1 MTMELPAALFGKYAD
16 VTRAI
21 RKIYAEVKAG
31 QDFASVCGSL
41 VPIHSHSGH
50 VVVTGP
56 DRLSRDQL
64 LFRPH
69 LLHDVASTQAGG
81 RELQTWIVDP
91 LLNLKWGGLCL
102 VSQETKGICKD
113 VARSHAMLAWALRW
127 FDDLEAL
134 GPVFGDDRPFP
145 MSPTFCR
152 APTTLLMAVA
162 ASGVPLEDIR
172 NAASASSS
180 HMREL
185 FEKALTNCAARR
197 SSTP

>member
-1 MTMELPAALFGKYAD
+1 MDLPAALFGNYAD

-21 RKIYAEVKAG
+21 RKIYAEVKNG
-31 QDFASVCGSL
+31 QDFASACHPL
-41 VPIHSHSGH
+41 IPIDSHPGH

-69 LLHDVASTQAGG
+69 LLHDVASARTGA
-81 RELQTWIVDP
+81 RELQTWIVDS
-91 LLNLKWGGLCL
+91 LLDLKWGGLCL
-102 VSQETKGICKD
+102 VSQETKRICKD
-113 VARSHAMLAWALRW
+113 VARSHALLAWALRW
-127 FDDLEAL
+127 FDDLEEL

-162 ASGVPLEDIR
+162 TSGVSLEEIR
-172 NAASASSS
+172 NAASSDSSL
-180 HMREL
+180 MREL
-185 FEKALTNCAARR
+185 FEKAVANLAAQL
-197 SSTP
+197 STHAD